1 MGMSSPM
8 NWDHSNEDDKLRQLR
23 LKSHNIEK
31 INDCS
36 MDMMDISNR
45 ELLSLIKDTN
55 TVQENQP
62 SMGELEDGETD
73 TEDVLVYPKDL
84 TAVLDDSRQ
93 DIVKEQLLNDEDEE
107 DRLYAE
113 LARRRRR
120 KRTRRRRRRY
130 QRRQRWRHRRRWR
143 WG

>member
-1 MGMSSPM
+1 M

>member
-1 MGMSSPM
+1 MVGMSSPM

-45 ELLSLIKDTN
+45 DTN

-62 SMGELEDGETD
+62 SMGELEDGEAD

-84 TAVLDDSRQ
+84 TAVSDDSRQ
-93 DIVKEQLLNDEDEE
+93 DIVKEQLFNDESEE

-120 KRTRRRRRRY
+120 RIRRRRRRRY
-130 QRRQRWRHRRRWR
+130 RRRQRWRHRRKWR